1 MKTNRWNCGSG
12 LNMNYTEN
20 GGDVPAWVI
29 SAAGM
34 VQFHTV
40 SGTQCA
46 YSSLWEFNIAMENT
60 ENQHRS
66 INHQWAISVDMFNF
80 PEAIQN

>member
-1 MKTNRWNCGSG
+1 MDENQRWNCGSG
-12 LNMNYTEN
+12 LNMNDTEN

-46 YSSLWEFNIAMENT
+46 YSSLW
-60 ENQHRS
+60 
-66 INHQWAISVDMFNF
+66 
-80 PEAIQN
+80 